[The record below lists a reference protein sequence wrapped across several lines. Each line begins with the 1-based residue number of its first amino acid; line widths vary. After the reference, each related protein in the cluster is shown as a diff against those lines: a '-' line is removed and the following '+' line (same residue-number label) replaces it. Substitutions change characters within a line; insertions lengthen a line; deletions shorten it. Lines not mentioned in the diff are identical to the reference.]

1 MNQIDVVTLEDG
13 KDYYIMKEKILDGVT
28 YLYLIND
35 EKEIAI
41 RKIEAINNV
50 EMIVTLDTDEEFD
63 KVVEAFQN

>member
-1 MNQIDVVTLEDG
+1 MSQIDVVTLEDG
-13 KDYYIMKEKILDGVT
+13 KDYYIMKEKSLDGIT
-28 YLYLIND
+28 YLYLVNE

>member
-13 KDYYIMKEKILDGVT
+13 KDYYIMKEKKLDGVT
-28 YLYLIND
+28 YLYLVND